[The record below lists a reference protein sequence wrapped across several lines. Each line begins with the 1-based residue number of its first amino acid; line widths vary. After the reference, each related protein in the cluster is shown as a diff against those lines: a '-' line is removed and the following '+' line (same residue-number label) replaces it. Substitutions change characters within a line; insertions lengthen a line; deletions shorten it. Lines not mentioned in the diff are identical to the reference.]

1 MNSKMACGDFEKIK
15 ELIERGGDINQ
26 VEYDDWHRQKIKELI
41 ENGADINRFYGCGMT
56 RWSVADIHICK
67 ILLDNCPDM
76 YEGDREYGVT
86 PLWLASKYGYL
97 DVVKLLIKK
106 GVCVNQPTND
116 GRSPLCVASQYGHLD
131 VVKYLIE
138 NGADI
143 DQPNIHG
150 ATPLSGASEYGH
162 LDVAKYLKKKGAK

>member
-1 MNSKMACGDFEKIK
+1 
-15 ELIERGGDINQ
+15 
-26 VEYDDWHRQKIKELI
+26 
-41 ENGADINRFYGCGMT
+41 
-56 RWSVADIHICK
+56 
-67 ILLDNCPDM
+67 M
-76 YEGDREYGVT
+76 YAGDREYGVT
-86 PLWLASKYGYL
+86 PLWLASKYGY
-97 DVVKLLIKK
+97 
-106 GVCVNQPTND
+106 
-116 GRSPLCVASQYGHLD
+116 LD

>member
-1 MNSKMACGDFEKIK
+1 MNFYTASIEKIK
-15 ELIERGGDINQ
+15 ELINNAGNVNQ
-26 VEYDDWHRQKIKELI
+26 VEYDWPRQKIKELI
-41 ENGADINRFYGCGMT
+41 ENGADINRFYGSGMT
-56 RWSVADIHICK
+56 PWYVASIHICN

-76 YEGDREYGVT
+76 YAGDREYGVT
-86 PLWLASKYGYL
+86 PLWLASKYGY
-97 DVVKLLIKK
+97 
-106 GVCVNQPTND
+106 
-116 GRSPLCVASQYGHLD
+116 LD

>member
-1 MNSKMACGDFEKIK
+1 MSSKMARENFKKIK
-15 ELIERGGDINQ
+15 QLIEKGSDINQ

-41 ENGADINRFYGCGMT
+41 ENGADVNRFYGCGMT

-67 ILLDNCPDM
+67 ILLENCPDM
-76 YEGDREYGVT
+76 YAGDREYGVT
-86 PLWLASKYGYL
+86 ALWLASKYGHL
-97 DVVKLLIKK
+97 DVVKLLIEK
-106 GVCVNQPTND
+106 GVWINQPTND
-116 GRSPLCVASQYGHLD
+116 GRGPLCVASQYGHLD